1 VQSSLT
7 VSKRRAATKLQLQRS
22 TGRGTGDVPA
32 RRKTGGGVLTRWGK
46 EGRCCGGEL
55 RVVGFKEKRRGMKAE

>member
-1 VQSSLT
+1 VEDAET
-7 VSKRRAATKLQLQRS
+7 YVSMATSKGRCSEVFVHDEEGVTKKRELE
-22 TGRGTGDVPA
+22 GRGAV
-32 RRKTGGGVLTRWGK
+32 RWGK

>member
-1 VQSSLT
+1 VEDDDEEGVT
-7 VSKRRAATKLQLQRS
+7 KKRELE
-22 TGRGTGDVPA
+22 GRGAV
-32 RRKTGGGVLTRWGK
+32 RWGK